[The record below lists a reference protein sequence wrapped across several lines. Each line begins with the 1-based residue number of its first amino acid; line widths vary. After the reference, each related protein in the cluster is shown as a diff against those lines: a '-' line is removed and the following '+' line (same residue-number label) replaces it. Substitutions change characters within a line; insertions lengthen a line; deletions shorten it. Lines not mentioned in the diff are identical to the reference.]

1 MMRNRRS
8 GFTLVEIVVALGLM
22 STVMVMV
29 TTAFLLLT
37 NYSAGES
44 GFFETLTDLTNA
56 QNAVTRYLNE
66 RDSADRS
73 VTLEQGAFL
82 CAFDAA
88 GGVSVDDG
96 FSDGGFS
103 DGGVRVSFSGMEAW
117 NTNLCE
123 LAWDDADGAQQKYNF
138 DVLAWA
144 QQPWVADK
152 ELAICGKVAVPS
164 RLSVDEDGS
173 LSIYSG
179 DSETPDFVL
188 QGGSSTKFYED
199 DGEVF
204 CRLTNTDASAVT
216 PTYTFRVSLPPE
228 VLRLRF
234 EVLTFAADH
243 AKDGIR
249 FGIADAVLRVD
260 RGEEIE
266 YLCYVS
272 GESSA
277 TYVTGFLRRDE
288 LRRNL
293 LLRSG
298 EPPLEIASVTG
309 MELKTESG
317 LGVLCRLSHRMRGQE
332 QSYDFLT
339 ACHAAGLP
347 ADETEI

>member
-1 MMRNRRS
+1 MMRNRRA

-88 GGVSVDDG
+88 GDVSV
-96 FSDGGFS
+96 GGFS

-123 LAWDDADGAQQKYNF
+123 LTWDDADGAQQNYNF

-152 ELAICGKVAVPS
+152 ERAICGKVTAPS
-164 RLSVDEDGS
+164 RFSVDADGS

-188 QGGSSTKFYED
+188 QGDSSAAFYED

-204 CRLTNTDASAVT
+204 CRLTNTDASTVT
-216 PTYTFRVSLPPE
+216 PTYSFRVSLPPE
-228 VLRLRF
+228 VLRLRC
-234 EVLTFAADH
+234 EVLAFAARH
-243 AKDGIR
+243 AKDGIQ
-249 FGIADAVLRVD
+249 FGIADAVLCVK
-260 RGEEIE
+260 RGEEKE

-309 MELKTESG
+309 VELKTKSG
-317 LGVLCRLSHRMRGQE
+317 LGVLCRLSHWMRGQE

-347 ADETEI
+347 ANETEI

>member
-1 MMRNRRS
+1 MMRNRRA

-88 GGVSVDDG
+88 GGVSVRN
-96 FSDGGFS
+96 FS

-117 NTNLCE
+117 NTSLCE
-123 LAWDDADGAQQKYNF
+123 LAWDDADGAQQNYNF

-144 QQPWVADK
+144 QQPWVADR
-152 ELAICGKVAVPS
+152 EREICGKVTAPS
-164 RLSVDEDGS
+164 RFSVDEDGS

-188 QGGSSTKFYED
+188 QGGSSAAFYED

-204 CRLTNTDASAVT
+204 CLLTNTDASAVT

-228 VLRLRF
+228 VLRLRC
-234 EVLTFAADH
+234 EVLAFAADH

-249 FGIADAVLRVD
+249 FGIADAVLCVK
-260 RGEEIE
+260 RGEGEE

-293 LLRSG
+293 LLCSG